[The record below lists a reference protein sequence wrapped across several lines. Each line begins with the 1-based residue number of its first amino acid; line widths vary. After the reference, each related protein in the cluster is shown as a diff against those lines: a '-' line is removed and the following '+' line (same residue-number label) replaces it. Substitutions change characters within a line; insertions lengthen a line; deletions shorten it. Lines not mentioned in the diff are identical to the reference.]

1 DAIRLFPAKRP
12 TSDLPSGFGFPRRFR
27 ISVPQSGDGVP
38 SSMEVEMANPGH
50 NAVLIPLESKWRG
63 RHVRLDVT
71 RLWKAFENFPAFVAL
86 SEIEVLN
93 DGINLAG
100 GAPVRTSGGM
110 GAVVGSGVHYWIAT
124 SLTDGFGPEGRLISQ
139 REWLLALDRRLDFE
153 RRSYHR
159 KMESERKAA
168 LWRRTILASVIGLG
182 GAGA

>member
-1 DAIRLFPAKRP
+1 

-86 SEIEVLN
+86 SEIEVLD
-93 DGINLAG
+93 DGVNLAN
-100 GAPVRTSGGM
+100 GASVRTSGGM
-110 GAVVGSGVHYWIAT
+110 GAVVGSGIHYWIAT
-124 SLTDGFGPEGRLISQ
+124 SLTDGFGPEGRLVSQ
-139 REWLLALDRRLDFE
+139 REWLLALDRRLAIE
-153 RRSYHR
+153 RQVHR
-159 KMESERKAA
+159 QAEEAERKAA
-168 LWRRTILASVIGLG
+168 LWRRTVLGSVIVFG
-182 GAGA
+182 